1 MNTGKSAKRSK
12 PCFRVAG
19 MLAAVASL
27 YAMNA
32 DATMVVG
39 DANTTTVVT
48 PTTTIITATKDATLT
63 VTVPGEIEIL
73 LVGGGGGAGGST
85 EKTTGYTS
93 GDSRGGGGG
102 SGGYRYTRNP
112 ESGGHGIVI
121 IRYKKPERGF
131 ILSVQ

>member
-1 MNTGKSAKRSK
+1 MPVNRSK
-12 PCFRVAG
+12 PCFRIAG
-19 MLAAVASL
+19 MLAMGVAL

-48 PTTTIITATKDATLT
+48 PTTTTITATKDATLT

-73 LVGGGGGAGGST
+73 LVGGGGGA
-85 EKTTGYTS
+85 
-93 GDSRGGGGG
+93 
-102 SGGYRYTRNP
+102 GGYRYTRNP